1 MTRRIHFTARM
12 MAKVASRLA
21 VAHDGVMSGSAE
33 LVVVVTQRPRR
44 LPGPLAMLRSAVG
57 GVASTAVLA
66 VDRVVSGTVNEALDR
81 VVPPV
86 LAAVLDRLDL
96 TRLVIERV
104 DLTRVVQAT
113 LDQMDLTQLV
123 LDRVDVDRLV
133 DEANLERIIDRLPLI
148 DLANY
153 IVDEI
158 DLPRIIRESTGGI
171 ATDAMNAVRIQSIGV
186 DQMMTRITDAIL
198 LRRKA
203 RATTAPG
210 EAAPAAFDQEGNA

>member
-1 MTRRIHFTARM
+1 M
-12 MAKVASRLA
+12 
-21 VAHDGVMSGSAE
+21 
-33 LVVVVTQRPRR
+33 
-44 LPGPLAMLRSAVG
+44 
-57 GVASTAVLA
+57 
-66 VDRVVSGTVNEALDR
+66 
-81 VVPPV
+81 
-86 LAAVLDRLDL
+86 
-96 TRLVIERV
+96 VIERV

-210 EAAPAAFDQEGNA
+210 EAAPSAFDQEEDP

>member
-1 MTRRIHFTARM
+1 LFLCSKEVVETA
-12 MAKVASRLA
+12 ALSDSK
-21 VAHDGVMSGSAE
+21 AE
-33 LVVVVTQRPRR
+33 VQLE
-44 LPGPLAMLRSAVG
+44 MLRSAVI
-57 GVASTAVLA
+57 GVASTVALR
-66 VDRVVSGTVNEALDR
+66 VDQAVSGTVNETLDR

-123 LDRVDVDRLV
+123 LDRVDVDRIV
-133 DEANLERIIDRLPLI
+133 DKADLDRIIDRLPLV

-153 IVDEI
+153 IVDEV

-171 ATDAMNAVRIQSIGV
+171 ATDAMNAVRIQTIGV
-186 DQMMTRITDAIL
+186 DQMLTRITDAML

-203 RATTAPG
+203 RVTTAPG
-210 EAAPAAFDQEGNA
+210 EAAHSDDVQECEAS

>member
-1 MTRRIHFTARM
+1 
-12 MAKVASRLA
+12 
-21 VAHDGVMSGSAE
+21 
-33 LVVVVTQRPRR
+33 
-44 LPGPLAMLRSAVG
+44 MLRSAVG
-57 GVASTAVLA
+57 EAASAAALTLN
-66 VDRVVSGTVNEALDR
+66 RVVSGPLNEALDR

-86 LAAVLDRLDL
+86 LDAVLDRLDL
-96 TRLVIERV
+96 TRMVIERV

-123 LDRVDVDRLV
+123 LERVDVDRLV
-133 DEANLERIIDRLPLI
+133 EEADLDRLIDRLPLI

-186 DQMMTRITDAIL
+186 DQMVTRITDAML

-210 EAAPAAFDQEGNA
+210 EAGSAAFVREDEA

>member
-1 MTRRIHFTARM
+1 MIGA
-12 MAKVASRLA
+12 
-21 VAHDGVMSGSAE
+21 
-33 LVVVVTQRPRR
+33 
-44 LPGPLAMLRSAVG
+44 
-57 GVASTAVLA
+57 ASTVALS
-66 VDRVVSGTVNEALDR
+66 VDRVVSGTVNETLDR

-86 LAAVLDRLDL
+86 LAAVLNRLDL

-123 LDRVDVDRLV
+123 LDRVDVDRIV
-133 DEANLERIIDRLPLI
+133 DKADLERIIDRLPLV

-153 IVDEI
+153 IVDEV

-186 DQMMTRITDAIL
+186 DQMMTRITDAML
-198 LRRKA
+198 LRRKS
-203 RATTAPG
+203 RVTTAPG
-210 EAAPAAFDQEGNA
+210 EAAQSGVVQEDEAP

>member
-1 MTRRIHFTARM
+1 M
-12 MAKVASRLA
+12 VATVAPRLP
-21 VAHDGVMSGSAE
+21 VAHDGVMSGSTE
-33 LVVVVTQRPRR
+33 LVVVVKQRSRR
-44 LPGPLAMLRSAVG
+44 TPGPLEMLRSAVI
-57 GVASTAVLA
+57 GVASTVALR
-66 VDRVVSGTVNEALDR
+66 VDQVVSGTVNETLDR

-123 LDRVDVDRLV
+123 LERVDVDRIV
-133 DEANLERIIDRLPLI
+133 DKADLERIIDRLPLV

-153 IVDEI
+153 IVDEV
-158 DLPRIIRESTGGI
+158 DLPQIIRESTGGI

-186 DQMMTRITDAIL
+186 DQMMTRITDAML

-203 RATTAPG
+203 RVTTAPG
-210 EAAPAAFDQEGNA
+210 EAAQSGVVQEDEAS